1 MTSQGAAKLIEFGAA
16 KDRLHPHSQ
25 WIKRQPVTELGHRI
39 VAATVDE
46 FAAKGV
52 QGARVAEITRRAGTT
67 DPNFY
72 RYFVGLRQAALFI
85 MSEYYW
91 APLNKRVNYYREAT
105 REPNKLFDLI
115 LTSLIRSA
123 KDDPARPW
131 LAESKVFQIVVAESR
146 NPFLMP
152 EAALDPE
159 YLKFLK
165 TLEEVIKAAQRKRK
179 FKSNFR
185 PALLAALLV
194 STLHGLLARKEQSP
208 QNFRVTEDEVR
219 RLANHFVGKK

>member
-1 MTSQGAAKLIEFGAA
+1 MAGRRSAKVIGFA
-16 KDRLHPHSQ
+16 KAKQLLLGNSQ
-25 WIKRQPVTELGHRI
+25 WIKRQPNTELGHKI

-46 FAAKGV
+46 FAIKGV

-91 APLNKRVNYYREAT
+91 APLTKRVNHYQEAT
-105 REPNKLFDLI
+105 SEPDKLFDLI
-115 LTSLIRSA
+115 VSSLIRSA
-123 KDDPARPW
+123 EDDHARPW

-146 NPFLMP
+146 SPFLMP

-159 YLKFLK
+159 FLNFLK
-165 TLEEVIKAAQRKRK
+165 TLEHVIKTGQRKKK
-179 FKSNFR
+179 FKATFR

-194 STLHGLLARKEQSP
+194 STLHGLLARKERSP

-219 RLANHFVGKK
+219 RLADHLAGKR